1 MPRLWIW
8 LQLCIGWLP
17 VWALYA
23 TLIVAAHPPLRP
35 VDAAFIAFRAVVPAA
50 LLGLVV
56 HRFTR
61 RYRWPRPF
69 RLSFLAVHTVA
80 AALYSISWFAVS
92 TGSEMA
98 LHGSAGVSG
107 DRMVVPFLV
116 LGIWMYVMVAGVSY
130 AAQATDRAV
139 VAEAAAARAQLATLR
154 AQLHPHF
161 LFNALHTVVQL
172 IPRQPARAAEA
183 AELVAGLLRSTLE
196 EDRDLVTVA
205 EEVALVTRYLEIERI
220 RFGDRLI
227 VHVDVAEPARDA
239 LVPSFALQTL
249 VENAVQHAAAPRIEP
264 TEIRIQATLVDGT
277 LAISVQD
284 DGEGATD
291 ATGSGMKGTGLQRL
305 QERLGALYGDRAR
318 FRHGNAKGGGFKATI
333 EIEGVAAEATA
344 G

>member
-23 TLIVAAHPPLRP
+23 TLIVAAHPPMRP
-35 VDAAFIAFRAVVPAA
+35 IQAAFIAFRAVLPAA

-56 HRFTR
+56 HKFTR

-69 RLSFLAVHTVA
+69 RLSFLAVHAVA
-80 AALYSISWFAVS
+80 ASLYSLAWFTVS
-92 TGSEMA
+92 TVSEMA
-98 LHGSAGVSG
+98 LHGSIEMG
-107 DRMVVPFLV
+107 DRMMIPFLV

-205 EEVALVTRYLEIERI
+205 EEVAMLRRYLEIERI
-220 RFGDRLI
+220 RFGERLI
-227 VHVDVAEPARDA
+227 VRTDVSRSAQDA

-249 VENAVQHAAAPRIEP
+249 VENAVQHAAAPRIGP
-264 TEIRIQATLVDGT
+264 TEIRIEAALRDGT
-277 LAISVQD
+277 LLLSVRD
-284 DGEGATD
+284 DGHGVAPTAGAGIT
-291 ATGSGMKGTGLQRL
+291 GTGLQRL
-305 QERLGALYGDRAR
+305 RERLGVLYGDRAR
-318 FRHGNAKGGGFKATI
+318 FHHGNAMGGGFAAT
-333 EIEGVAAEATA
+333 EG
-344 G
+344 